1 MTASMAVW
9 QVQQSFKLM
18 GYFIWS
24 SVCMQATRAGLH
36 DWPQPE
42 HDSASATQSTGR
54 EGITEQNGSRKHRQ
68 KRISAT
74 EEIVV
79 KQEETAMEVR
89 RWTRRTRWDGSL
101 TPIKERV
108 YRKAEWARGLK

>member
-1 MTASMAVW
+1 
-9 QVQQSFKLM
+9 
-18 GYFIWS
+18 
-24 SVCMQATRAGLH
+24 MQAMRAGLL

-42 HDSASATQSTGR
+42 HNSASAPQSNGR
-54 EGITEQNGSRKHRQ
+54 EGISEQSGSRKHRQ

-79 KQEETAMEVR
+79 KQEETASEVR

-108 YRKAEWARGLK
+108 YPKAEWTRGLK